1 MQLART
7 PAQNAP
13 MRRSWPAP
21 RLTTTLVCA
30 LVCIFAAGAT
40 ALEPEAAALAA
51 VDQAESQAQG
61 HLLESVAEGFRAW
74 LPGPTG
80 ESFNERRTYAGMVS
94 EKKYF
99 GEADGRQF
107 VIGLHMLPNLGKWFA
122 PTSVVLSHAKKNVL
136 ATQAGRELSFERK
149 RMGEYPGG
157 VLMYAPL
164 DEEAG
169 FDVMQVHLVLVGQRL
184 YILKASDPELG
195 DRSQVDR
202 FFSSFE
208 VIE

>member
-1 MQLART
+1 
-7 PAQNAP
+7 
-13 MRRSWPAP
+13 MRDERPSLH
-21 RLTTTLVCA
+21 RLSGFV
-30 LVCIFAAGAT
+30 VAG
-40 ALEPEAAALAA
+40 LLLCAA
-51 VDQAESQAQG
+51 VGCFESKKP
-61 HLLESVAEGFRAW
+61 L
-74 LPGPTG
+74 
-80 ESFNERRTYAGMVS
+80 
-94 EKKYF
+94 KYF
-99 GEADGRQF
+99 GEADGRKF

-122 PTSVVLSHAKKNVL
+122 PTSLVLSHAKKNVL
-136 ATQAGRELSFERK
+136 ATQEGRELSFERK

-164 DEEAG
+164 DEDAE

-184 YILKASDPELG
+184 YILKASDPEQG

>member
-1 MQLART
+1 MQLARN
-7 PAQNAP
+7 PVQNAP
-13 MRRSWPAP
+13 KRPFRPAP
-21 RLTTTLVCA
+21 GRAYALASALMLLV
-30 LVCIFAAGAT
+30 AGSAI

-51 VDQAESQAQG
+51 VDQAERQTDD
-61 HLLESVAEGFRAW
+61 HLLESVADGFRAW

-99 GEADGRQF
+99 GEADGRKF
-107 VIGLHMLPNLGKWFA
+107 VIGLHMLPNLGKWFT
-122 PTSVVLSHAKKNVL
+122 PTSLVLSHAKKNVL
-136 ATQAGRELSFERK
+136 ATQEGRELSFERK

-164 DEEAG
+164 DENAG

-184 YILKASDPELG
+184 YILKASDPEEG